1 MEEFGA
7 TAIWARREDCRMAS
21 KKVTIKGRGPELFG
35 RGIDL
40 LFGEADDATPRAQP
54 GRDLN
59 GAAGPPADVAP
70 VAVDAS
76 PAREQAYLDVSGADQ
91 PSPARDDEHLRLA
104 AEAFFS
110 AETVALA
117 SNGAAALPAPTLSSD
132 GASPQGVE
140 SSSVATEAGQRHQ
153 HPGGE
158 EAMPVAEPLD
168 EPPGVETGPAL
179 LAQQDQEDIIMPTP
193 HPEGPSDG
201 SDAPQEAQ
209 PPADVQARKVGVPSS
224 NGKSGADDSA
234 ISPDIVSTEPTPFT
248 RQETREIMSKLRR
261 SDLNALDREV
271 DTLYQKVSTLLSGR
285 REEATVAFD
294 ILRRVRLIL
303 LKDPEQYADAEYM
316 VNQVRARM
324 NQIEQSV
331 EGGRAN
337 APRIFAYQTIWM
349 VVLALLAMITTV
361 NGTTFSAWVAYLL
374 GVEVSSPQ
382 LSWVVLFMS
391 TLAWGGIGGVTSALW
406 SLYHHISVERDYD
419 PVENLWYYSQP
430 VLGMVLGGIVFL
442 VFSAGFLVVQ
452 VDLAA
457 QDAALG
463 ARLLPAAIAVVAGFR
478 QNMVLDLMERVGSLI
493 IPGQPEDKQ
502 ALQSVAQQPLQQPP
516 EELVI

>member
-1 MEEFGA
+1 
-7 TAIWARREDCRMAS
+7 MAS
-21 KKVTIKGRGPELFG
+21 KKVTIKGRGPEMFG

-40 LFGEADDATPRAQP
+40 LFGETGDAGSRAQP
-54 GRDLN
+54 GMDLN
-59 GAAGPPADVAP
+59 GAEAGQVA
-70 VAVDAS
+70 VAVDPAREQTYLDVGGADQPA

-91 PSPARDDEHLRLA
+91 PAPAHDDEHLRLA

-110 AETVALA
+110 DETVALA
-117 SNGAAALPAPTLSSD
+117 SN
-132 GASPQGVE
+132 
-140 SSSVATEAGQRHQ
+140 
-153 HPGGE
+153 
-158 EAMPVAEPLD
+158 
-168 EPPGVETGPAL
+168 GVETGPAL

-193 HPEGPSDG
+193 HPEGPIDG
-201 SDAPQEAQ
+201 TDAPQEAQ
-209 PPADVQARKVGVPSS
+209 QPAEVQARKVGVPSS
-224 NGKSGADDSA
+224 NGKSGPDDSTL
-234 ISPDIVSTEPTPFT
+234 SPDVVSTEPTALT
-248 RQETREIMSKLRR
+248 RQESKEIMSKLRR

-271 DTLYQKVSTLLSGR
+271 DALYQKVSLLLSGR
-285 REEATVAFD
+285 RQEASVAFD

-324 NQIEQSV
+324 NQIEQSI

-349 VVLALLAMITTV
+349 AVLALLALITTV
-361 NGTTFSAWVAYLL
+361 NGTTFSAWIAFLL
-374 GVEVSSPQ
+374 GVEVTSPQ
-382 LSWVVLFMS
+382 LSWAVLFMS

-442 VFSAGFLVVQ
+442 VLGSGFLVVQ

-463 ARLLPAAIAVVAGFR
+463 ARLLPAAVAVVAGFR
-478 QNMVLDLMERVGSLI
+478 QTMVLDLIERIVSLI
-493 IPGQPEDKQ
+493 VPDQKGTNS
-502 ALQSVAQQPLQQPP
+502 ALQPVAEQPAQKPS